1 MNQLD
6 EVKNY
11 YSEKIVAHGASPK
24 GVDWNGEDSQ
34 VLRFQQLTR
43 IIDLEKPFTV
53 NDFGC
58 GYGALFDF
66 IKSYGVEFKYFGNDI
81 SPEMIQEAR
90 KRITCVNASLAVAER
105 PRRQAD
111 YTVASGVFNVALN
124 ITNHV
129 WKSYILNQLQ
139 ILDESSSK
147 GFAFNCLTSYSDEDR
162 KRDYLYYADPCEMF
176 DFCKKHFSRNVALL
190 HDYDLYE
197 FTILVRKT

>member
-11 YSEKIVAHGASPK
+11 YSEKIIEHGASAK

-34 VLRFQQLTR
+34 VLRFQQLTK

-66 IKSYGVEFKYFGNDI
+66 IKSLGVGFRYFGNDI

-90 KRITCVNASLAVAER
+90 KRITGENASFFVGDR
-105 PRRQAD
+105 PKRPAD
-111 YTVASGVFNVALN
+111 YTLASGIFNVSLN
-124 ITNHV
+124 SEKDIWKKYIFEQLHV
-129 WKSYILNQLQ
+129 LN
-139 ILDESSSK
+139 ENTSK